1 VPLPL
6 TTSIYIP
13 KATNNSSLRYAERE
27 EYLKGK
33 RKIFFPLCAGRE
45 LAIEILQ
52 FVKFLL

>member
-33 RKIFFPLCAGRE
+33 RKIFFPLCER